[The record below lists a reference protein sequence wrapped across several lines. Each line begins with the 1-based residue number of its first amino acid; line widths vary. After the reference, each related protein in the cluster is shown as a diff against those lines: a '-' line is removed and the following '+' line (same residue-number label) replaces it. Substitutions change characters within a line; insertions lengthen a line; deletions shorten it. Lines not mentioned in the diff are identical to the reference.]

1 MYGKPLAYIVKI
13 NEIREIPGADR
24 IELASVMDYTV
35 VVKKNEY
42 KVGDLALYVEV
53 DSLLPD
59 GLSPELS
66 AKLENLQN
74 KKDIYA
80 SWTEDEIKNA
90 IDEIQKCNKYPYFE
104 FLRPKKFKI
113 KSMKLSKFGVISQ
126 GICFKPSELGLT
138 NVSAG
143 QDYTK
148 QFEITEIVQ
157 DEEEAGL
164 NTEKDNFFIKYM
176 MRYSWFRNWRKR
188 HTIMENWD
196 ATNPPKS
203 DEENVQKTYSKMYEL
218 HPDEEWVATEKLE
231 GQNISISSENV
242 EPSILGKILHK
253 IFGRKLDDK
262 QINVYSRTRKLKP
275 NGTGK
280 KFWETVTR
288 LKLDEQVKKIPGEWW
303 CRGEHVGP
311 GIQGNIY
318 KLKETDVI
326 FFDFYRKEYYI
337 DTKCGKKK
345 KFRWVKLNFE
355 DSKNFAETHGLK
367 FVPILDEH
375 YKLPKGTVND
385 KGVAISGADIM
396 LQQSDKNTVFG
407 FNLSHKREGFVLRLK
422 SDYTVSFKVKNPNYS
437 I

>member
-1 MYGKPLAYIVKI
+1 MYGKPLAYIVQIKD
-13 NEIREIPGADR
+13 IREIPGADR

-42 KVGDLALYVEV
+42 KAGDLALYVEV

-59 GLSPELS
+59 GLSPEL
-66 AKLENLQN
+66 ATKLEALQN
-74 KKDIYA
+74 KQDIY
-80 SWTEDEIKNA
+80 STWTEDEIKAA
-90 IDEIQKCNKYPYFE
+90 IDEIQKSNKYPYFE
-104 FLRPKKFKI
+104 FLRAKKFKI
-113 KSMKLSKFGVISQ
+113 KSMKLNKFGVISQ

-138 NVSAG
+138 NVTEG

-148 QFEITEIVQ
+148 QFNITEVVQ
-157 DEEEAGL
+157 DDEEAGL
-164 NTEKDNFFIKYM
+164 TNSTDNFFVKKL
-176 MRYSWFRNWRKR
+176 MRYRWFRNWRKR
-188 HTIMENWD
+188 HSILEVWD
-196 ATNPPKS
+196 ETNPGKS
-203 DEENVQKTYSKMYEL
+203 DEENVQKVYSKQYAA
-218 HPDEEWVATEKLE
+218 HKDEEYVATEKLE
-231 GQNISISSENV
+231 GQNISISSELV
-242 EPSILGKILHK
+242 EPNWFAKVFL
-253 IFGRKLDDK
+253 RKKEDK
-262 QINVYSRTRKLKP
+262 RIDVYSRTRKLKP

-280 KFWETVTR
+280 KFWDTVKR
-288 LKLDEQVKKIPGEWW
+288 LKLDVQVKNIPGEWW
-303 CRGEHVGP
+303 VRGEHVGP

-337 DTKCGKKK
+337 DTKNGKKK

-355 DSKNFAETHGLK
+355 ESKNFAATYGLK

-375 YKLPKGTVND
+375 YKLPAGTVN
-385 KGVAISGADIM
+385 KAGVAISGADIM

-407 FNLSHKREGFVLRLK
+407 NNLNHKREGFVLRLK